1 MNKFVWIMVALALT
15 FFFAVTIWVQAGRF
29 KTTPAV
35 VRSDA
40 DASSFTSPYMPV
52 RQLKPIY
59 QKTSRCNGCRLLGW
73 RAREPVF

>member
-1 MNKFVWIMVALALT
+1 VALALT

-59 QKTSRCNGCRLLGW
+59 Q
-73 RAREPVF
+73 

>member
-29 KTTPAV
+29 ETRPVV

-40 DASSFTSPYMPV
+40 DASSFMPPYLPAQ
-52 RQLKPIY
+52 QLKPIY
-59 QKTSRCNGCRLLGW
+59 Q
-73 RAREPVF
+73 